1 MTDIN
6 LLRQYKSDPQ
16 LVMGSKHQINKF
28 KKCTFINHVWVVL
41 NVLNTHLL
49 WCDIA
54 VLKATEDDVW
64 LC

>member
-28 KKCTFINHVWVVL
+28 KKCTFINHVWKRCFKRGEHSSPLV
-41 NVLNTHLL
+41 
-49 WCDIA
+49 
-54 VLKATEDDVW
+54 
-64 LC
+64 